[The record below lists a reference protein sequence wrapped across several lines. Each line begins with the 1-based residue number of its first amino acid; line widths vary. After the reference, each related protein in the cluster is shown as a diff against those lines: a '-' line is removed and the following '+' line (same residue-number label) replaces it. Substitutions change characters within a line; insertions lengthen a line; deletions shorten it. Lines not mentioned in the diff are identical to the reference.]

1 MPSITLPP
9 HAIHSYRWK
18 ADPKAGGDS
27 VRSAAEGDTDVLLID
42 RLQTTLTT
50 PAEHA
55 DAQTLLRAARL
66 QTTPPQA
73 STARAS
79 SSSQAAVQAELQ
91 TKLGALQLLSEQAV
105 PARARAAAP
114 AEEAAGRPISP
125 QLEQRLDP
133 QPLAPPPGQHSLGV
147 AALWAVPLGL
157 LMVGAATSLRRGRW
171 QPLPTEVATAYPAA
185 IEAPEEG
192 TPYLEFAPMR

>member
-66 QTTPPQA
+66 QTRAPPLLAGRRKYPGEVDPGGELALLSADKRQATVTATMDTTVLMIDRGAFERVLGSLKGLQDA
-73 STARAS
+73 STQNR
-79 SSSQAAVQAELQ
+79 Q
-91 TKLGALQLLSEQAV
+91 
-105 PARARAAAP
+105 
-114 AEEAAGRPISP
+114 
-125 QLEQRLDP
+125 
-133 QPLAPPPGQHSLGV
+133 
-147 AALWAVPLGL
+147 
-157 LMVGAATSLRRGRW
+157 
-171 QPLPTEVATAYPAA
+171 
-185 IEAPEEG
+185 
-192 TPYLEFAPMR
+192 